1 MNRSIDRLTIDTTS
15 GFGLKV
21 RRQAM
26 GIQARAIARLM
37 GVSRARVATIEAARF
52 PTRAARERYLDAL
65 RCAVRERQGPHA

>member
-1 MNRSIDRLTIDTTS
+1 MNSSIDTAIDLTT

-21 RRQAM
+21 RRQAA
-26 GIQARAIARLM
+26 GVQARAIARLM

-65 RCAVRERQGPHA
+65 RRAAEER